1 MTTKKLLR
9 ISLLVAWL
17 CLTVFLSLQVGDSS
31 SRLSNWIALRIVNF
45 FGLSVRVDV
54 FHTVLREAAHF
65 VMHLVLAGLMFR
77 ALILFTETKKVLIAC
92 LLICF
97 VIALFDEV
105 IQGQVS
111 GRTCEMLDLV
121 LNLLGVETG
130 LLVGVL
136 MSSET

>member
-1 MTTKKLLR
+1 MTSKKLLR

-31 SRLSNWIALRIVNF
+31 CRLSNWIALRVVNC

-65 VMHLVLAGLMFR
+65 VMHLILAGLMFR
-77 ALILFTETKKVLIAC
+77 ALILFMKMKGALIVCVLV
-92 LLICF
+92 CF
-97 VIALFDEV
+97 AVALFDEV
-105 IQGQVS
+105 MQGQVS

-136 MSSET
+136 LSSET

>member
-65 VMHLVLAGLMFR
+65 VMHLILAGLMFR
-77 ALILFTETKKVLIAC
+77 ALILFMKMKGALIVCVLV
-92 LLICF
+92 CF
-97 VIALFDEV
+97 AVALFDEV
-105 IQGQVS
+105 MQGQVS

-136 MSSET
+136 MSSEA